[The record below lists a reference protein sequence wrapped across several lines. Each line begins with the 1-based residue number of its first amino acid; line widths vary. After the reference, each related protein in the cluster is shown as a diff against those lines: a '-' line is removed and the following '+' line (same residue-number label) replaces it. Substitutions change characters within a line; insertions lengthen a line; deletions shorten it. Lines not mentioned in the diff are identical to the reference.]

1 MKTPQRAILWEL
13 WRTGR
18 SDLMIRVISLS
29 LMVFLFTGVI
39 ANSSLKSSVLQPVAG
54 ITVLL
59 LMVCG
64 ACSSLWLQ
72 ELDTQQPG
80 FSLRLGFTRP
90 VATGWLVLLPML
102 YGVATSVACYAIPAS
117 LFYLVIGT
125 SLPIHAPVLLK
136 AMLNVG
142 CLSAM
147 WSARSRLEKMA
158 YFALLATATVWLVR
172 WYVGEIPQ
180 GDSWIIELAGSV
192 NRSWSVFYD
201 VIAFVACA
209 GMIGLTTIAVDRQR
223 HQISGERLVSATRD
237 VPGVARQRE
246 AGSSLALLLFR
257 GFVRLAGVTS
267 IDRRLAVQAAFELRR
282 CGLVTLGAGLL
293 LPVIVFGLICF
304 IPLMNSQ
311 WNRQP
316 LTWLVAIIVSPII
329 YQLIGID
336 AVTGLRGRQGQIDI
350 SPFDLI
356 RPLRNDQMASI
367 KLIVVACVTLA
378 GWMIMLASGVIYM
391 VANYGTDWLGS
402 PAEIWKG
409 VTSVTPMIWVA
420 GVCFLAMSIASSSS
434 MLLALALWMDLYLW
448 RMLILF
454 GAVSMN
460 IALVILDVEHGLRYR
475 FVWTMEACLLCVLLP
490 LLCGLTFRR
499 AWKSG
504 TLGGRYFLSAM
515 TLWLGWMASHFWL
528 RAQISGAISVPFEF
542 SVLALALL
550 PVPLVTT
557 LTAPLAY
564 ATYRH
569 R

>member
-1 MKTPQRAILWEL
+1 MRTPQRAILWEL

-18 SDLMIRVISLS
+18 SDLMLRVISLS
-29 LMVFLFTGVI
+29 LMVLLFTSVI
-39 ANSSLKSSVLQPVAG
+39 ANSTQKSSALVPVAG

-64 ACSSLWLQ
+64 AFSSLWLQ

-102 YGVATSVACYAIPAS
+102 YGMATSVVCYVIPAS
-117 LFYLVIGT
+117 LFHLVIGMR
-125 SLPIHAPVLLK
+125 LPLHGPIWLT
-136 AMLNVG
+136 AMINVG
-142 CLSAM
+142 CLAAM
-147 WSARSRLEKMA
+147 WSARNRLEKMA
-158 YFALLATATVWLVR
+158 YFALLATVTVWLVR

-180 GDSWIIELAGSV
+180 GESWIIELAGSV
-192 NRSWSVFYD
+192 NRSWSLLYD
-201 VIAFVACA
+201 VIAFVASA
-209 GMIGLTTIAVDRQR
+209 GMIGLTIIAVDRQR
-223 HQISGERLVSATRD
+223 HEISGERRVSATRD
-237 VPGVARQRE
+237 VPSVARQRE
-246 AGSSLALLLFR
+246 AGSSLTLLLFK
-257 GFVRLAGVTS
+257 GFVCLAGVTR

-293 LPVIVFGLICF
+293 LPVLVFGLVCL
-304 IPLMNSQ
+304 IPLMNSH

-316 LTWLVAIIVSPII
+316 LTWLVAIIVCPMI

-356 RPLRNDQMASI
+356 RPLRNDQIVSI

-378 GWMIMLASGVIYM
+378 GWLIMLASGVIYM
-391 VANYGTDWLGS
+391 VANYGTEWIGS

-409 VTSVTPMIWVA
+409 VTSVTPMIWGA
-420 GVCFLAMSIASSSS
+420 GFCFLAMSIASSSS

-448 RMLILF
+448 RMLLLF
-454 GAVSMN
+454 GAVSVN
-460 IALVILDVEHGLRYR
+460 IALVIVDLEHGLRFR
-475 FVWTMEACLLCVLLP
+475 LVWTMEACLLCVLLP
-490 LLCGLTFRR
+490 LLCGLAVRR
-499 AWKSG
+499 TWKSG

-515 TLWLGWMASHFWL
+515 TLWLGWMASNFWL
-528 RAQISGAISVPFEF
+528 RAQISSAVTVPFEF
-542 SVLALALL
+542 SMLAIALL

-564 ATYRH
+564 ACCRH

>member
-18 SDLMIRVISLS
+18 SDLMIRLFSMSLLVVLFAIVVSNSRMKESVIE
-29 LMVFLFTGVI
+29 
-39 ANSSLKSSVLQPVAG
+39 PVAG
-54 ITVLL
+54 LTVLV
-59 LMVCG
+59 LMFCG
-64 ACSSLWLQ
+64 AFSSLWLQ

-90 VATGWLVLLPML
+90 VATAWLVLLPML
-102 YGVATSVACYAIPAS
+102 YGVATSVVCYVIPAS
-117 LFYLVIGT
+117 FFYVVVGKR
-125 SLPIHAPVLLK
+125 LPVHGPVLLT

-147 WSARSRLEKMA
+147 WSARNRVEKLA
-158 YFALLATATVWLVR
+158 NFALLAIATVWLVR
-172 WYVGEIPQ
+172 WYVGEVPL
-180 GDSWIIELAGSV
+180 GESWINLLSNSV
-192 NRSWSVFYD
+192 NRSWSVLYD
-201 VIAFVACA
+201 LIVVAA
-209 GMIGLTTIAVDRQR
+209 NVAMIGVTVIAVDRQR
-223 HQISGERLVSATRD
+223 HEVFGER
-237 VPGVARQRE
+237 VPRGTPNAAIV
-246 AGSSLALLLFR
+246 AGSGAANSSWTLGLLR
-257 GFVRLAGVTS
+257 GFARLAIFTGF
-267 IDRRLAVQAAFELRR
+267 DQRLAAQAAFELRR
-282 CGLVTLGAGLL
+282 CGLVTMIAGLL
-293 LPVIVFGLICF
+293 LPVVVFGLVCL
-304 IPLMNSQ
+304 IPVMNPQ
-311 WNRQP
+311 WARQP
-316 LTWLVAIIVSPII
+316 LTWLMAIIFCPLI

-336 AVTGLRGRQGQIDI
+336 AVAGLRGRQGRIDI

-367 KLIVVACVTLA
+367 KLIVVACVTFA
-378 GWMIMLASGVIYM
+378 GWLIMLASGVIYM
-391 VANYGTDWLGS
+391 VANYGTDWLGN

-420 GVCFLAMSIASSSS
+420 GFCFLAMSIASGSS

-454 GAVSMN
+454 GAMSLN
-460 IALVILDVEHGLRYR
+460 IALVILDVEHGLRFR
-475 FVWTMEACLLCVLLP
+475 LAWTIEACLLCVLLP
-490 LLCGLTFRR
+490 LLSILIVRR
-499 AWKSG
+499 ASRSG
-504 TLGGRYFLSAM
+504 TLGGRYLLSAM
-515 TLWLGWMASHFWL
+515 TLWLGWTASNFWL

-542 SVLALALL
+542 SVLAVALL